1 MFLIIR
7 KYSGATSVDE
17 AIKRVEEG
25 LAPHLG
31 TTQGFVAYYAIK
43 YEDGDIGSVTVY
55 DSKENAEASAVDA
68 IKWVKTNLSD
78 ILPNDPTIFR
88 GEVVVHTS
96 AKAAATFA

>member
-1 MFLIIR
+1 MFLTIR

-25 LAPHLG
+25 LAPHLS
-31 TTQGFVAYYAIK
+31 TTPGFVAYYAIK

-78 ILPNDPTIFR
+78 VLPNDPTIFR

>member
-1 MFLIIR
+1 MFLTIR

-17 AIKRVEEG
+17 AIKRVETG
-25 LAPHLG
+25 LAPHLS
-31 TTQGFVAYYAIK
+31 TTPGFVAYYAIK

-68 IKWVKTNLSD
+68 INWVKTNLSD
-78 ILPNDPTIFR
+78 LLPNEPTILR
-88 GEVVVHTS
+88 GEVVVHSS

>member
-1 MFLIIR
+1 MFLTIR

-25 LAPHLG
+25 LAPHLS
-31 TTQGFVAYYAIK
+31 TTPGFVAYYAIK

>member
-1 MFLIIR
+1 MFLTIR
-7 KYSGATSVDE
+7 KYAGATSVDD

-31 TTQGFVAYYAIK
+31 TTPGFVAYYAIK

-55 DSKENAEASAVDA
+55 DSKENAEASAPSA
-68 IKWVKTNLSD
+68 IEWVKTNLSD
-78 ILPNDPTIFR
+78 ILPNEPTVFR
-88 GEVVVHTS
+88 GEVVVHRS